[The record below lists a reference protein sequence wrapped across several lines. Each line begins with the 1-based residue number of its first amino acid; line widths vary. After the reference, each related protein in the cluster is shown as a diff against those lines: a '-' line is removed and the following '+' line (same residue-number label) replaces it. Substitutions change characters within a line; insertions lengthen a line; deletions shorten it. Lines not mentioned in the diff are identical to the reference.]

1 MVIFEIDRNRIKDV
15 RYKNISPLDVK
26 IEFINPISLS
36 KENFIKNDY
45 DKLMNSV
52 ISSDSDEREINII
65 AFKEINIIL
74 PFYKYNIKIEEN
86 DSFKFAFY
94 TYSVNSKIER
104 ILINQAQV
112 TITEEDIRNKTNPVY
127 GEEDLTDVRLRS
139 FYISYADDIVNLNNY
154 IELSLKEQL
163 YSFNTNELSLELDY
177 DDNREFGGEVIEF
190 YNMIYRPLK
199 SDSPEK
205 EKWSKLEYSSYKDIR
220 LCIRGEFRNV

>member
-1 MVIFEIDRNRIKDV
+1 MIIAEIKRDMIKDT

-36 KENFIKNDY
+36 KKNFIKNDY
-45 DKLMNSV
+45 DKLKNSV
-52 ISSDSDEREINII
+52 INSDKDEREINII
-65 AFKEINIIL
+65 AFKELNIIL

-86 DSFKFAFY
+86 DSFEFAFY
-94 TYSVNSKIER
+94 TYSVNSKIKR
-104 ILINQAQV
+104 SLINQAQV
-112 TITEEDIRNKTNPVY
+112 TITEEDIRNKTNPIY
-127 GEEDLTDVRLRS
+127 DKEDLTDVRLRS
-139 FYISYADDIVNLNNY
+139 IYISYADDIVNLNNY

-163 YSFNTNELSLELDY
+163 YTFNTNEICLELDY
-177 DDNREFGGEVIEF
+177 DDNKEFGGEVIEF

-205 EKWSKLEYSSYKDIR
+205 EKWSKLEYSSYKDIS